1 MKPVLKIL
9 LLLIGTSSLLVLSN
23 CKKTQLLTDNSAKL
37 AFSTVTVLFDTV
49 FTTIGSTTKYFKI
62 FNNNSGKL
70 IISDIWL
77 ASGTQSQF
85 RINVDGD
92 AGVSFNEV
100 EIEANDSLFV
110 FVEVT
115 VDPNNSNLPLVV
127 EDSILFLTNGNEQ
140 RVLLNAWGQDAY
152 FHVKEV
158 ISADDTWNNDKPHVI
173 YNYCAVDSAITLTI
187 PAGTKVHGHNSAT
200 LLVYKGSLLVNGI
213 TGNPVEF
220 SQDRTADYLL
230 YPADSVAGQWRGIY
244 FIEPLE
250 SSIDFAEIKN
260 AVIGVQIDTAGNGST
275 VNLNSVKIDN
285 SLFAGILTQG
295 ANVSAVN
302 CLFGNSSQYSAVI
315 SIGGSVNFDHC
326 TFGNYWSG
334 TRNSGLFAFSD
345 YYESGSTIQHRPFT
359 VANFTNSIIYGNN
372 DNEFVM
378 DTLARNSAWSIT
390 GSASVFNFANCLIKT
405 DTTIADANFFSN
417 CITNSDPLFTNPSG
431 WDYHVPS
438 NSPAVGQAF
447 GSTSGNDLD
456 GNGRFDN
463 TIGCYEHQ

>member
-1 MKPVLKIL
+1 M
-9 LLLIGTSSLLVLSN
+9 LSN
-23 CKKTQLLTDNSAKL
+23 CKKDKLLTNISATL
-37 AFSTVTVLFDTV
+37 EFSTDTVLFDTV

-62 FNNNSGKL
+62 YNNNSGKL

-92 AGVSFNEV
+92 TGVNFNEV

-115 VDPNNSNLPLVV
+115 VDPNNSNNPLVV
-127 EDSILFLTNGNEQ
+127 EDSIMFFTNGMLQ
-140 RVLLNAWGQDAY
+140 KVLLNAWGQDAY
-152 FHVKEV
+152 FHVNEILV
-158 ISADDTWNNDKPHVI
+158 VDETWNNDKPHVI

-187 PAGTKVHGHNSAT
+187 PAGTKVHGHNSAR
-200 LLVYKGSLLVNGI
+200 LLVYKGSLLVNGSV
-213 TGNPVEF
+213 GNPVEF
-220 SQDRTADYLL
+220 SQDRTADFLL

-244 FIEPLE
+244 FIEPLT
-250 SSIDFAEIKN
+250 SSIDYAEIKN
-260 AVIGVQIDTAGNGST
+260 AVIGIQIDTAGNGTT

-295 ANVSAVN
+295 ANVAAVN
-302 CLFGNSSQYSAVI
+302 CLFGNSAQYSAVI

-326 TFGNYWSG
+326 TFGNYWSS

-345 YYESGSTIQHRPFT
+345 YYESGSTIQYRPFT
-359 VANFTNSIIYGNN
+359 TATFTNSIIYGNN
-372 DNEFVM
+372 DNEFVI
-378 DTLARNSAWSIT
+378 DTLARSLA
-390 GSASVFNFANCLIKT
+390 GSAPVFNFANCLIKT
-405 DTTIADANFFSN
+405 DMTIANANFFSN
-417 CITNSDPLFTNPSG
+417 CATNSDPLFVDPSV

-456 GNGRFDN
+456 GNGRFGN
-463 TIGCYEHQ
+463 TIGCYEYQ